1 MYKTLDSY
9 DFKGK
14 KVLVRIDINSEVN
27 KGKITFSERF
37 TAPLVT
43 IRELMQKKAKVV
55 IIAHQGRPRSSDFTS
70 LIQHSGLLKRFIPKL
85 IFVDDII
92 GNKAVNAIKS
102 LKEGNV
108 LLLENLRFLKE
119 ELEPKK
125 ENKLVKILTPLFD
138 YYVNDAFSVSHRVQ
152 TSITEFPKVL
162 KSCVGR
168 TMELELKNLS
178 KLDIKNAVFILGGDK
193 VEDVALLFNKKHI
206 LSAGVPALVCLLAKG
221 VNLGAENER
230 KSQITSEIKKEA
242 KHIVTPVDLA
252 ANVNGKR
259 QELKLSD
266 LPSNYKI
273 LDIGSETIKQY
284 CDIIK
289 KSKSI
294 FLKGTPGYSQIT
306 GFEKGT
312 FNILKA
318 IEQSKAF
325 SVVAGGHSTTALT
338 HFKINKKKIGYIS
351 LSGGALVHYVAGK
364 KLPGL
369 EVLK

>member
-1 MYKTLDSY
+1 M
-9 DFKGK
+9 
-14 KVLVRIDINSEVN
+14 
-27 KGKITFSERF
+27 
-37 TAPLVT
+37 
-43 IRELMQKKAKVV
+43 
-55 IIAHQGRPRSSDFTS
+55 
-70 LIQHSGLLKRFIPKL
+70 
-85 IFVDDII
+85 
-92 GNKAVNAIKS
+92 
-102 LKEGNV
+102 
-108 LLLENLRFLKE
+108 LLENLRFLKE